1 MNRGI
6 DPIEVWIKCSV
17 PLIRAPRQTY
27 DVRPSRACVLCD
39 VAQRHVAVG
48 DKYDRMPAPSHVSR
62 RQPLFGFSESPDART
77 KTERAMKFRED
88 SAMSETA
95 LRDEFA
101 PEAVLCAHSVVV
113 SRAGAMVV
121 LLALF
126 TAIVFSV
133 ATLRLDAA
141 VAKRVDSLNSYG
153 AVRSPD
159 GLPHGARAGR
169 FDRSLGM
176 YAADG
181 AAAALCSAPSS
192 AVRCRRCRNT

>member
-1 MNRGI
+1 
-6 DPIEVWIKCSV
+6 
-17 PLIRAPRQTY
+17 
-27 DVRPSRACVLCD
+27 
-39 VAQRHVAVG
+39 
-48 DKYDRMPAPSHVSR
+48 
-62 RQPLFGFSESPDART
+62 
-77 KTERAMKFRED
+77 
-88 SAMSETA
+88 MSETA

-101 PEAVLCAHSVVV
+101 PEAVHCAHSVVV